1 MALVA
6 RGQAKL
12 MKQVEGRGQYAHVV
26 LRLTVDG
33 PDTGVI
39 IANSLLTHVIPAE
52 YISPIEAGIRSVID
66 DGKLAERGYSGAH
79 VELIDGSYHNVDS
92 SNTAFFSAAVIAME
106 DALRQLPQKPTE
118 GTGDD
123 SFPGVRAPRSPQ
135 RPNPGAVAASE
146 SEDDV

>member
-1 MALVA
+1 MAFVA

-66 DGKLAERGYSGAH
+66 DGKLAERGYSGAR

-92 SNTAFFSAAVIAME
+92 SNTAFFSAAHRHGGCAE
-106 DALRQLPQKPTE
+106 AAPAEANGRDRRRQL
-118 GTGDD
+118 
-123 SFPGVRAPRSPQ
+123 SR
-135 RPNPGAVAASE
+135 GACTSQPAAAKFRGSG
-146 SEDDV
+146 SIGI